1 MEDSV
6 FTGEAFGRI
15 GANLLFVDFLGV
27 DGGVRSGMEL
37 SSGTTEHNVV
47 GVEFTTV
54 NDDDKFDP
62 FGVFTKNT
70 ILHIKRYENNTTRG
84 VCVRQI

>member
-1 MEDSV
+1 
-6 FTGEAFGRI
+6 
-15 GANLLFVDFLGV
+15 
-27 DGGVRSGMEL
+27 MEL

-62 FGVFTKNT
+62 FGVFTMATEDDFDDKT
-70 ILHIKRYENNTTRG
+70 GL
-84 VCVRQI
+84 

>member
-62 FGVFTKNT
+62 FGVFTMATEDDFDDKT
-70 ILHIKRYENNTTRG
+70 GL
-84 VCVRQI
+84 